1 MKPTFH
7 EDAGFLMSWLDSQTT
22 GVEGVVICVF
32 AGEFERPGHQLG
44 PRLLVALGNKLTTEG
59 LNDAVSVVLTD
70 PPKVIGELPD
80 RVGTEVVEFVNK
92 NRGAILGYWN
102 CELDTK
108 EALDLLE
115 SV

>member
-1 MKPTFH
+1 MKPCFH
-7 EDAGFLMSWLDSQTT
+7 ENAGFLMSWFCSNTT
-22 GVEGVVICVF
+22 GIEGAVLCVF

-70 PPKVIGELPD
+70 PPKVTGELPD
-80 RVGTEVVEFVNK
+80 RVKREVAEFVNK
-92 NRGAILGYWN
+92 NRDAILGYWN
-102 CELDTK
+102 CELDSK
-108 EALDLLE
+108 EMTELLE